1 MAAKIQIKNDRI
13 NSFGGIFFIIDQFRS
28 SGLAA
33 VADNTLGAKGIN
45 TRYSYS
51 NVIENLTSVFVSG
64 GEALE
69 DVNFFRQEAFKANPD
84 YRFCSADTIGRDLR
98 GLDPQL
104 LRLARRED
112 CRQQGFRSG
121 GDLACE
127 KVRLPL
133 RSGAVPLGLTQP
145 PVAPAAVHQ
154 PSLRPT
160 ALVVPFSYGFP
171 LSPFAWVGEL
181 MRSRQQNALPEA
193 AQPHFSSTVGTSA
206 RP

>member
-33 VADNTLGAKGIN
+33 LADNTLGAKGIN
-45 TRYSYS
+45 MRYSYS

-98 GLDPQL
+98 GL
-104 LRLARRED
+104 E
-112 CRQQGFRSG
+112 
-121 GDLACE
+121 
-127 KVRLPL
+127 
-133 RSGAVPLGLTQP
+133 
-145 PVAPAAVHQ
+145 APAEGRRRYLRILGILLLHVAADLGAKPVKHQ
-154 PSLRPT
+154 GRERRCKDI
-160 ALVVPFSYGFP
+160 SYLF
-171 LSPFAWVGEL
+171 
-181 MRSRQQNALPEA
+181 
-193 AQPHFSSTVGTSA
+193 
-206 RP
+206 